1 MELYHNGIKNGSGFS
16 AAVRFFPDASMQ
28 ADAPFGQA
36 NRWGMEEGGPDDC
49 KSSRFLLCYYL

>member
-16 AAVRFFPDASMQ
+16 DAVRFFPDASMLG
-28 ADAPFGQA
+28 DALFGQMI
-36 NRWGMEEGGPDDC
+36 RCGMEEEGPDDC